1 MSLIHLSLRSG
12 RTAAI
17 ADIRLTPTYGDMLEG
32 YPFSRLNDMKLSA
45 LLHQATRAF
54 PDHPVH
60 VVPPLRE
67 LPDLP
72 AGAFGPVETLPP
84 VAVIALLTSEPV
96 DPARDDVSFYS
107 ALAVVWLQDEPVI
120 PSGATIDPALLVL
133 PWTDLAQ
140 DYER

>member
-1 MSLIHLSLRSG
+1 MSLTRLNLTSG
-12 RTAAI
+12 RAAVI
-17 ADIRLTPTYGDMLEG
+17 ADIRLTSTYGDMLEG

-60 VVPPLRE
+60 VVPPRRD

-96 DPARDDVSFYS
+96 DPAHSDVSFYS
-107 ALAVVWLQDEPVI
+107 ALTVVWLQDEPAI
-120 PSGATIDPALLVL
+120 PSGDTAAPSLLAL